1 MAFVAALSFHY
12 LCIQFVTP
20 LYMKIF
26 WLVLALFLCACRG
39 EELLIPAEY
48 ERLPLE
54 ARSLESFSPDEPIGM
69 YILNEGNMGSNKS
82 TIDYVDFVNATF
94 IRNIYSERNPEVI
107 KELGDVGNDIAIY
120 GSKLYAVINCS
131 HKVEVMD
138 ARTCKRLGQI
148 DIPNCRFIDF
158 AGGKAYVSSYVG
170 PVSID
175 PDAQQGAVFEVD
187 TASLKITRQVTV
199 GYQPEELLATDDY
212 IYVANSGGYRKPNY
226 DNTLSVINRTTMKQV
241 RKLKLGLNL
250 QCVEQDRQGRLW
262 VSARGDLDNPTGER
276 APGLYVLTPLS
287 PDLDEVDIDILDY
300 ACSVMQICGDSLFYI
315 HSSSLPDA
323 SNFIFGIIDVNT
335 QKQVTDC
342 FVEASSAETYKM
354 PYGLLVNPYNRQLFV
369 TDAKNYVSSG
379 VLHCY
384 DPAGKE
390 LWQVRTGDIPSRM
403 VFLYK

>member
-1 MAFVAALSFHY
+1 MLKKSF
-12 LCIQFVTP
+12 LKP
-20 LYMKIF
+20 
-26 WLVLALFLCACRG
+26 R
-39 EELLIPAEY
+39 LI
-48 ERLPLE
+48 E
-54 ARSLESFSPDEPIGM
+54 ATSCQAPNRRSASVPDR
-69 YILNEGNMGSNKS
+69 
-82 TIDYVDFVNATF
+82 A
-94 IRNIYSERNPEVI
+94 YSEKQPC
-107 KELGDVGNDIAIY
+107 L
-120 GSKLYAVINCS
+120 
-131 HKVEVMD
+131 
-138 ARTCKRLGQI
+138 
-148 DIPNCRFIDF
+148 F
-158 AGGKAYVSSYVG
+158 ALHLLKA
-170 PVSID
+170 
-175 PDAQQGAVFEVD
+175 
-187 TASLKITRQVTV
+187 
-199 GYQPEELLATDDY
+199 
-212 IYVANSGGYRKPNY
+212 
-226 DNTLSVINRTTMKQV
+226 
-241 RKLKLGLNL
+241 L
-250 QCVEQDRQGRLW
+250 QWLPCLPRQGRLW

>member
-1 MAFVAALSFHY
+1 
-12 LCIQFVTP
+12 
-20 LYMKIF
+20 MKIF
-26 WLVLALFLCACRG
+26 WFVLVLFLCACRG

-48 ERLPLE
+48 EQLPFE
-54 ARSLESFSPDEPIGM
+54 PRSLESFASDEPIGI
-69 YILNEGNMGSNKS
+69 YILNEGNMGSNKA
-82 TIDYVDFVNATF
+82 TIDYVDLVNAVF
-94 IRNIYSERNPEVI
+94 IRNIYSERNPEII

-187 TASLKITRQVTV
+187 TTTLKITRQVTV
-199 GYQPEELLATDDY
+199 GYQPEELLATDNY

-226 DNTLSVINRTTMKQV
+226 DNTLSVINRATMKQV
-241 RKLKLGLNL
+241 RKLELGMNL
-250 QCVEQDRQGRLW
+250 QCIEQDTQGRLW
-262 VSARGDLDNPTGER
+262 VSGRGDLDNPDEGR
-276 APGLYVLTPLS
+276 APALYLLTPFS
-287 PDLDEVDIDILDY
+287 SDLAEVKIDTLDY
-300 ACSVMQICGDSLFYI
+300 ACSVMRICGDSLYYI
-315 HSSSLPDA
+315 HASSMPDA
-323 SNFIFGIIDVNT
+323 SDFIFGIIDVNSR
-335 QKQVTDC
+335 KSVTDC
-342 FVEASSAETYKM
+342 FIEASSADTYKM
-354 PYGLLVNPYNRQLFV
+354 PYGLLINPYNRQLFV

-379 VLHCY
+379 LLHCY
-384 DPAGKE
+384 DPTGKE

>member
-1 MAFVAALSFHY
+1 MKFFWFV
-12 LCIQFVTP
+12 
-20 LYMKIF
+20 
-26 WLVLALFLCACRG
+26 LVLFLCACRG

-48 ERLPLE
+48 EQLPFE
-54 ARSLESFSPDEPIGM
+54 PRSLESFASDEPIGI
-69 YILNEGNMGSNKS
+69 YILNEGNMGSNKA
-82 TIDYVDFVNATF
+82 TIDYVDLVNAVF

-187 TASLKITRQVTV
+187 TTTLKITRQVTV
-199 GYQPEELLATDDY
+199 GYQPEELLATDNY

-226 DNTLSVINRTTMKQV
+226 DNTLSVINRATMKQV
-241 RKLKLGLNL
+241 RKLELGMNL
-250 QCVEQDRQGRLW
+250 QCIEQDTQGRLW
-262 VSARGDLDNPTGER
+262 VSGRGDLDNPDEGR
-276 APGLYVLTPLS
+276 APALYLLTPFS
-287 PDLDEVDIDILDY
+287 SDLAEVKIDTLDY
-300 ACSVMQICGDSLFYI
+300 ACSVMQICGDSLYYI
-315 HSSSLPDA
+315 HASSMPDA
-323 SNFIFGIIDVNT
+323 SDFIFGIIDVNSR
-335 QKQVTDC
+335 KSVTDC
-342 FVEASSAETYKM
+342 FIEASSADTYKM
-354 PYGLLVNPYNRQLFV
+354 PYGLLINPYNRQLFV

-379 VLHCY
+379 LLHCY
-384 DPAGKE
+384 DPTGKE

>member
-1 MAFVAALSFHY
+1 
-12 LCIQFVTP
+12 
-20 LYMKIF
+20 MKIF
-26 WLVLALFLCACRG
+26 WFVLVLVLCACRG

-48 ERLPLE
+48 EQLPFE
-54 ARSLESFSPDEPIGM
+54 PRSLESFASDEPIGI
-69 YILNEGNMGSNKS
+69 YILNEGNMGSNKA
-82 TIDYVDFVNATF
+82 TIDYVDLVNAVF

-187 TASLKITRQVTV
+187 TTTLKITRQVTV
-199 GYQPEELLATDDY
+199 GYQPEELLATDNY

-226 DNTLSVINRTTMKQV
+226 DNTLSVINRATMKQV
-241 RKLKLGLNL
+241 RKLELGMNL

-262 VSARGDLDNPTGER
+262 VSGRGDLDNPDEGR
-276 APGLYVLTPLS
+276 APALYLLTPFS
-287 PDLDEVDIDILDY
+287 SDLAEVKIDTLDY
-300 ACSVMQICGDSLFYI
+300 ACSVMQICGDSLYYI
-315 HSSSLPDA
+315 HASSMPDA
-323 SNFIFGIIDVNT
+323 SDFIFGIIDVNSC
-335 QKQVTDC
+335 KSVTDC
-342 FVEASSAETYKM
+342 FIEASSVDTYKM
-354 PYGLLVNPYNRQLFV
+354 PYGLLINPYNRQLFV

-379 VLHCY
+379 LLHCY
-384 DPAGKE
+384 DPTGKE

>member
-1 MAFVAALSFHY
+1 
-12 LCIQFVTP
+12 
-20 LYMKIF
+20 MKIF
-26 WLVLALFLCACRG
+26 WFVLVLFLCACRG

-48 ERLPLE
+48 EQLPFE
-54 ARSLESFSPDEPIGM
+54 PRSLESFASDEPIGI
-69 YILNEGNMGSNKS
+69 YILNEGNMGSNKA
-82 TIDYVDFVNATF
+82 TIDYVDLVNAVF

-187 TASLKITRQVTV
+187 TTTLKITRQVTV
-199 GYQPEELLATDDY
+199 GYQPEELLATDNY

-226 DNTLSVINRTTMKQV
+226 DNTLSVINRATMKQV
-241 RKLKLGLNL
+241 RKLELGMNL
-250 QCVEQDRQGRLW
+250 QCVEQDSQGRLW
-262 VSARGDLDNPTGER
+262 VSGRGDLDNPVDGR
-276 APGLYVLTPLS
+276 APALYLLTPFS
-287 PDLDEVDIDILDY
+287 SDLAEVKIDTLEY
-300 ACSVMQICGDSLFYI
+300 ACSVMQICGDSLYYI
-315 HSSSLPDA
+315 HASSMPDA
-323 SNFIFGIIDVNT
+323 SDFIFGIIDVNSR
-335 QKQVTDC
+335 KSVTDC
-342 FVEASSAETYKM
+342 FIEASSVDTYKM
-354 PYGLLVNPYNRQLFV
+354 PYGLLINPYNRQLFV

-379 VLHCY
+379 LLHCY
-384 DPAGKE
+384 DPTGKE

>member
-1 MAFVAALSFHY
+1 
-12 LCIQFVTP
+12 
-20 LYMKIF
+20 MKFF
-26 WLVLALFLCACRG
+26 WFILVLFLCACRG

-48 ERLPLE
+48 EQLPFE
-54 ARSLESFSPDEPIGM
+54 PRSLESFASDEPIGV
-69 YILNEGNMGSNKS
+69 YILNEGNMGSNKA
-82 TIDYVDFVNATF
+82 TIDYVDLVNAVF

-138 ARTCKRLGQI
+138 ACTCKRLGQI

-187 TASLKITRQVTV
+187 TSTLKITRQVTV
-199 GYQPEELLATDDY
+199 GYQPEELLATDNY

-226 DNTLSVINRTTMKQV
+226 DNTLSVINRATMKQV
-241 RKLKLGLNL
+241 RKLELGMNL
-250 QCVEQDRQGRLW
+250 QCVEQDTQGRLW
-262 VSARGDLDNPTGER
+262 VSGRGDLDNPDEGR
-276 APGLYVLTPLS
+276 APALYLLTPFS
-287 PDLDEVDIDILDY
+287 SDLAEVKIDTLDY
-300 ACSVMQICGDSLFYI
+300 ACSVMQICGDSLYYI
-315 HSSSLPDA
+315 HASSMPDA
-323 SNFIFGIIDVNT
+323 SDFIFGIIDVNSR
-335 QKQVTDC
+335 KSVTDC
-342 FVEASSAETYKM
+342 FIEASSVDTYKM
-354 PYGLLVNPYNRQLFV
+354 PYGLLINPYNRQLFV

-379 VLHCY
+379 LLHCY
-384 DPAGKE
+384 DPTGKE

>member
-1 MAFVAALSFHY
+1 
-12 LCIQFVTP
+12 
-20 LYMKIF
+20 MKIF
-26 WLVLALFLCACRG
+26 WFVPILFLCACRG

-48 ERLPLE
+48 EHLPFA
-54 ARSLESFSPDEPIGM
+54 ARPLESFSSDEPTGI
-69 YILNEGNMGSNKS
+69 YLLNEGNMGSNKA
-82 TIDYVDFVNATF
+82 TIDYVDLVNAVF

-138 ARTCKRLGQI
+138 AHTCKRLGQI

-175 PDAQQGAVFEVD
+175 PNAQQGAVFEVD
-187 TASLKITRQVTV
+187 TASLKVTRQVTV
-199 GYQPEELLATDDY
+199 GYQPEELLVTDDY

-226 DNTLSVINRTTMKQV
+226 DNTLSVIDRSTMRQV
-241 RKLKLGLNL
+241 RKLELGMNL
-250 QCVEQDRQGRLW
+250 HGIEQDAEGRLW
-262 VSARGDLDNPTGER
+262 VSSRGDVDNPAGGPVP
-276 APGLYVLTPLS
+276 ALYLLTPFS
-287 PDLDEVDIDILDY
+287 PDLGDVEIDTLDY
-300 ACSVMQICGDSLFYI
+300 ACSVMQICGDSLYYLRA
-315 HSSSLPDA
+315 SSMPDA
-323 SNFIFGIIDVNT
+323 DGFVFGIIDVSSRMP
-335 QKQVTDC
+335 VTDC
-342 FVEASSAETYKM
+342 FIESSSVASYKM
-354 PYGLLVNPYNRQLFV
+354 PYGLLVNPYNRQVFV

-384 DPAGKE
+384 DPTGKE

-403 VFLYK
+403 IFLYK

>member
-1 MAFVAALSFHY
+1 
-12 LCIQFVTP
+12 
-20 LYMKIF
+20 MKFF
-26 WLVLALFLCACRG
+26 WFILVLFLCACRG

-48 ERLPLE
+48 EQLPFE
-54 ARSLESFSPDEPIGM
+54 PRSLESFASDEPIGV
-69 YILNEGNMGSNKS
+69 YILNEGNMGSNKA
-82 TIDYVDFVNATF
+82 TIDYVDLVNAVF

-187 TASLKITRQVTV
+187 TTTLKITRQVTV
-199 GYQPEELLATDDY
+199 GYQPEELLATDNY

-226 DNTLSVINRTTMKQV
+226 DNTLSVINRATMKQV
-241 RKLKLGLNL
+241 RKLELGMNL
-250 QCVEQDRQGRLW
+250 QCVEQDTQGRLW
-262 VSARGDLDNPTGER
+262 VSGRGDLDNPDEGR
-276 APGLYVLTPLS
+276 APALYLLTPFS
-287 PDLDEVDIDILDY
+287 SDLAEVKIDTLDY
-300 ACSVMQICGDSLFYI
+300 ACSVMRICGDSLYYI
-315 HSSSLPDA
+315 HASSMPDA
-323 SNFIFGIIDVNT
+323 SDFIFGIIDVNSR
-335 QKQVTDC
+335 KSVTDC
-342 FVEASSAETYKM
+342 FIEASSADTYKM
-354 PYGLLVNPYNRQLFV
+354 PYGLLINPYNRQLFV

-379 VLHCY
+379 LLHCY
-384 DPAGKE
+384 DPTGKE